1 MNNDEIVR
9 IFVDS
14 KNGNINAQKTIF
26 NLMKE
31 YCHPLVLAFY
41 PNVKKLGIDYSDLE
55 DLTIEALFNI
65 YKNVDSSEIFDFKN
79 LCKFYFLKAVQ
90 NEIRYRTINSR
101 NVYSNT
107 LSFDNPEQNVELML
121 AQQSRYDCDDLRDA
135 ISKKSI
141 YDDAII
147 QNNAKLT
154 LKERQIIILF
164 LNDITV
170 KEISKKLNL
179 TYQTVYKHIRNS
191 LKKAKTF
198 IETKYK
204 DEFNFL

>member
-1 MNNDEIVR
+1 M
-9 IFVDS
+9 
-14 KNGNINAQKTIF
+14 F
-26 NLMKE
+26 NL
-31 YCHPLVLAFY
+31 
-41 PNVKKLGIDYSDLE
+41 DY
-55 DLTIEALFNI
+55 NI

-90 NEIRYRTINSR
+90 NEIRYRTRNSR

-170 KEISKKLNL
+170 KEISKKLN
-179 TYQTVYKHIRNS
+179 TYFYSKLS
-191 LKKAKTF
+191 S
-198 IETKYK
+198 
-204 DEFNFL
+204 

>member
-1 MNNDEIVR
+1 MR
-9 IFVDS
+9 
-14 KNGNINAQKTIF
+14 
-26 NLMKE
+26 
-31 YCHPLVLAFY
+31 
-41 PNVKKLGIDYSDLE
+41 
-55 DLTIEALFNI
+55 
-65 YKNVDSSEIFDFKN
+65 
-79 LCKFYFLKAVQ
+79 
-90 NEIRYRTINSR
+90 
-101 NVYSNT
+101 
-107 LSFDNPEQNVELML
+107 
-121 AQQSRYDCDDLRDA
+121 AQQTRDDCDDLRDA

-170 KEISKKLNL
+170 KEIPKTLNL
-179 TYQTVYKHIRNS
+179 SYQTVYKHIRNS

-204 DEFNFL
+204 DEFNLL